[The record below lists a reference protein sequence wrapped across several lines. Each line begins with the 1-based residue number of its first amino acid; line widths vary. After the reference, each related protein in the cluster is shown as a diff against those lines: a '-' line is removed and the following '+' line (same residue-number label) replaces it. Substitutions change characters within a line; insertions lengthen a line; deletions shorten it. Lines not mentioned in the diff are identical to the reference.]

1 MVRLINLQRPG
12 APCQGLTCALDV
24 ASNPF
29 QPWGSFFSLSWSGVW
44 CFGQGRVSHQW
55 TPSTAAEVPNSSSGL
70 TTWENENGQF
80 RVWLNDTASMKRG
93 LGALLLSHILS
104 DF

>member
-1 MVRLINLQRPG
+1 MERLINLQRPG
-12 APCQGLTCALDV
+12 APCQGLTRALHV

-29 QPWGSFFSLSWSGVW
+29 QPWGSFFSLSWSGV
-44 CFGQGRVSHQW
+44 FVIRTDRDGQRRVSHQW
-55 TPSTAAEVPNSSSGL
+55 TPNTAAEMPNSSSGL

-93 LGALLLSHILS
+93 
-104 DF
+104 F